1 MTAVHTRSKSA
12 VGHKITSPV
21 KGTKH
26 VIRSKRG
33 KGLNA
38 SANRN
43 PGRMQDPC
51 DQFSDDEW
59 HDMVATAA
67 YYRAQASG
75 FDGTSVDEDWYEAE
89 AELPER
95 LSADDSSVEA
105 VITSGGDVNN
115 IETTSSKPCISS
127 KP

>member
-67 YYRAQASG
+67 YYRAQARG
-75 FDGTSVDEDWYEAE
+75 FDGTSVNEDWYEAE
-89 AELPER
+89 AELRER
-95 LSADDSSVEA
+95 FSADDSNVEA
-105 VITSGGDVNN
+105 AATSGDDTTN
-115 IETTSSKPCISS
+115 IETTNIETTGE
-127 KP
+127 